1 MLSRV
6 IIQSL
11 SLFFTAAHA
20 SSFTGAQD
28 SWSIPAKNLRVPVT
42 LGVMSRCPDALL
54 CETLFDKVI
63 PKVAEKIDLSLT
75 FIARRGHTSSSDRLC
90 TDSPCNRLNPSDS
103 EFGVTCRHGR
113 DECAGNVQQL
123 CAAKYTPM
131 NTWWEFV
138 TCQNYEGKDRIGRPD
153 VALKCARTAKIDWSG
168 SDVGRCAGEDGSG
181 TGEEGVRL
189 LQENIKVAEALGI
202 IKSCTIVINGE
213 KVCVHD
219 GTWKD
224 CENGHEI
231 KDFIK
236 QIESEYQKLN
246 GR

>member
-6 IIQSL
+6 IIQTL
-11 SLFFTAAHA
+11 SLFFTVAHA
-20 SSFTGAQD
+20 SFITDAQD
-28 SWSIPAKNLRVPVT
+28 SWSIPASFTNNLRVPVI

-75 FIARRGHTSSSDRLC
+75 FIAR
-90 TDSPCNRLNPSDS
+90 LNSSDS

-138 TCQNYEGKDRIGRPD
+138 TCQNYEGKDRIGSPD

-168 SDVGRCAGEDGSG
+168 SGVGRCAGEDGSG

-231 KDFIK
+231 KDFIR
-236 QIESEYQKLN
+236 QIESEYRKLN

>member
-6 IIQSL
+6 IIQTL

-20 SSFTGAQD
+20 SSITDAQD
-28 SWSIPAKNLRVPVT
+28 SWSIPGSFTNNLRVPVI

-75 FIARRGHTSSSDRLC
+75 FIAR
-90 TDSPCNRLNPSDS
+90 LNSSDS

-153 VALKCARTAKIDWSG
+153 VALKCARTAKIDWNDSEI
-168 SDVGRCAGEDGSG
+168 GRCAGEDGSG

-231 KDFIK
+231 KDFIR
-236 QIESEYQKLN
+236 QIESEYRKLN
-246 GR
+246 ER

>member
-6 IIQSL
+6 IIQTL

-20 SSFTGAQD
+20 SSITGAQD
-28 SWSIPAKNLRVPVT
+28 SWSIPGSFTNNLRVPVT

-63 PKVAEKIDLSLT
+63 PKVAEKIDLSLA
-75 FIARRGHTSSSDRLC
+75 FIARL
-90 TDSPCNRLNPSDS
+90 DSSDS
-103 EFGVTCRHGR
+103 EFGVTCPHGR

-131 NTWWEFV
+131 KTWWEFV

-153 VALKCARTAKIDWSG
+153 VALKCARTAKIDWNDSE
-168 SDVGRCAGEDGSG
+168 VGRCAGEDGSG

-189 LQENIKVAEALGI
+189 LQENIKVAKALGI

-231 KDFIK
+231 KDFIR
-236 QIESEYQKLN
+236 QIESEYRKLN

>member
-1 MLSRV
+1 MLSRG

-11 SLFFTAAHA
+11 SLFFATAHA
-20 SSFTGAQD
+20 NSVTEAQG
-28 SWSIPAKNLRVPVT
+28 SWSIPGSFTNNLRVPVT

-75 FIARRGHTSSSDRLC
+75 FVARLD
-90 TDSPCNRLNPSDS
+90 PSDQ

-123 CAAKYTPM
+123 CAAKHTPLK
-131 NTWWEFV
+131 TWWEFV
-138 TCQNYEGKDRIGRPD
+138 TCQNYEGKDRIGSPD
-153 VALKCARTAKIDWSG
+153 VALKCARTAKIDWNDSE
-168 SDVGRCAGEDGSG
+168 VGRCAGLNGSG
-181 TGEEGVRL
+181 TGEEGVQL
-189 LQENIKVAEALGI
+189 LQESVKVTEALGI

-219 GTWKD
+219 GIWKD

-231 KDFIK
+231 KDFIR
-236 QIESEYQKLN
+236 QIEAEYRKLN

>member
-1 MLSRV
+1 MLSTV
-6 IIQSL
+6 IIQTL
-11 SLFFTAAHA
+11 SLFFITAAHA
-20 SSFTGAQD
+20 SSVTDAQD
-28 SWSIPAKNLRVPVT
+28 SWSITGPFTNTLRVPVI

-75 FIARRGHTSSSDRLC
+75 FIAR
-90 TDSPCNRLNPSDS
+90 LNSSDS

-123 CAAKYTPM
+123 CAAK
-131 NTWWEFV
+131 
-138 TCQNYEGKDRIGRPD
+138 IGSPD
-153 VALKCARTAKIDWSG
+153 VALKCARTAKIDWSD
-168 SDVGRCAGEDGSG
+168 SEVGRCAGEDGSG

-189 LQENIKVAEALGI
+189 LQESTKVTEALGI

-231 KDFIK
+231 TDFIR
-236 QIESEYQKLN
+236 QIESEYRKLN